1 MINIII
7 CGYRDW
13 AHQLYMEVRSDFTLF
28 PNYHVMYVD
37 DKDYLDEVLT
47 RPNYEPTYIFF
58 IGWSWLVDEDIIKN
72 YKCICLHPSSLPKY
86 RGGSPLQHQII
97 NGETESAITLFEMD
111 NGIDTGDII
120 FQKEFSL
127 LGDLQDILN
136 RISNM
141 GSAAVIDIIKN
152 GYTSVVKQDEKE
164 ATLYKRRKPKMSE
177 IKLEDFKEKTA
188 EELFNKIRALQHPYP
203 NAFVICKD
211 GTKLFLTNASMGDK
225 SEDN

>member
-13 AHQLYMEVRSDFTLF
+13 AHQLYMEVRSEFIKNI
-28 PNYHVMYVD
+28 PNYHAVYVD
-37 DKDYLDEVLT
+37 DKDYLDEAIQEHKPEYV
-47 RPNYEPTYIFF
+47 FF
-58 IGWSWLVDEDIIKN
+58 IGWSWLVDKDIIEN
-72 YKCICLHPSSLPKY
+72 YKCICLHPSPLPKY

-111 NGIDTGDII
+111 GGIDTGDII

-127 LGDLQDILN
+127 LGELQDILN

-141 GSAAVIDIIKN
+141 GSAAVIDIIQN

-203 NAFVICKD
+203 NAFVVCKD
-211 GTKLFLTNASMGDK
+211 GTKLFLTNSSMGDE
-225 SEDN
+225 SENN